1 MAYLIEKATETLQ
14 NKKATAFEKAVMLR
28 LLIHCVAD
36 IHQPMH
42 CCSLFNKK
50 FPHGD
55 SGGNRFTL
63 KGKYA
68 NLHLLWDSGA
78 GAFSENRYLENSF
91 DSKLIAKELMQKYP
105 RKNFP
110 KTHSVVK
117 WAKESHKLAIAIAY
131 QIKEGSIPSE
141 QYLEKAREVSKRQ
154 AALAGYRL
162 AEILNSISF

>member
-1 MAYLIEKATETLQ
+1 
-14 NKKATAFEKAVMLR
+14 
-28 LLIHCVAD
+28 
-36 IHQPMH
+36 MH

-55 SGGNRFTL
+55 LGGNRYTL

-91 DSKLIAKELMQKYP
+91 DSKPIAKELMQKYP
-105 RKNFP
+105 RKNFS
-110 KTHSVVK
+110 KIHSPEQ
-117 WAKESHKLAIAIAY
+117 WAEESHKLAVTVAY
-131 QIKEGSIPSE
+131 QVKEGSTPSE
-141 QYLEKAREVSKRQ
+141 EYLEKVREVSKSQ

-162 AEILNSISF
+162 AEILNSIPLYAHNALP